1 MTMIKLSKNED
12 FDSDVRRMNF
22 MLHSVLKAGKDIHY
36 SDTKHVAKDK
46 AFNNA
51 VLAARKEL
59 ELTEFYPD
67 NEDEDNI
74 TKWLIEQV
82 KGTDYKA
89 KDQKIYEAVSRANT
103 NANLQ
108 YGWYAYTE
116 AFIALGKEPK
126 ITKPAHLMKLEAVGV
141 SEDRNSIYIRM
152 DKGLSAEDYRKAWSK
167 LKWFLNKPSTAPI
180 YADILKNK
188 IYLDRQN
195 GMTYGDLA
203 KKYFPYEYGKDLDED
218 TDYARDKVKKIV
230 ARYKKPM

>member
-1 MTMIKLSKNED
+1 MIKFSKDED

-22 MLHSVLKAGKDIHY
+22 MLHGVLKAGMDIQY

-46 AFNNA
+46 VFKKA

-59 ELTEFYPD
+59 DLTEFYPE
-67 NEDEDNI
+67 NEGEDNI
-74 TKWLIEQV
+74 TKWLIERV
-82 KGTDYKA
+82 KGVDYKA
-89 KDQKIYEAVSRANT
+89 KDQKIYEAVSKANT
-103 NANLQ
+103 AANLQ

-126 ITKPAHLMKLEAVGV
+126 TTKPVHLMKLEAVGV

-152 DKGLSAEDYRKAWSK
+152 DKGLSADDYRKAWHK
-167 LKWFLNKPSTAPI
+167 LKWFLSKPSTAPI
-180 YADILKNK
+180 YADVLKNK

-203 KKYFPYEYGKDLDED
+203 KKYYPHEYRKDLENK
-218 TDYARDKVKKIV
+218 TDYARDKVKKII
-230 ARYKKPM
+230 ARFKKPM